1 MREHT
6 LARLAP
12 KRLGHI
18 YRLRGR
24 IGYIYPPTG
33 PGRGG
38 VRVRLRVKSPRT
50 GREVITSA
58 LVSSGYEAETPQ
70 LLVPRRLALEL
81 GLWPPPEDAQL
92 LEFWTAGG
100 PTRVYLVPQSLEVS
114 VDAGDRIV
122 GPVKCDAVVSTTE
135 YEVLISDILGSNLG
149 IVILDLRGKWR
160 FTDED
165 TVRVT
170 EPPQYWF

>member
-1 MREHT
+1 V
-6 LARLAP
+6 A
-12 KRLGHI
+12 
-18 YRLRGR
+18 
-24 IGYIYPPTG
+24 
-33 PGRGG
+33 
-38 VRVRLRVKSPRT
+38 VRVKLRIKSLRVNK
-50 GREVITSA
+50 EVVTSA
-58 LVSSGYEAETPQ
+58 LVNSGYEAETPQ

-81 GLWPPPEDAQL
+81 GLWPPPDDAQL
-92 LEFWTAGG
+92 LEFGTAGG